1 MECRHGASAVKQ
13 KLADHKNLDVTIV
26 WSPMMESDNEAAARD
41 AERMLKGTRVTHYY
55 DPGRRV
61 GLAFRRDVF
70 PDAFEHAMASLP
82 ADHWLKHEFAVRGPD
97 YSGQPE
103 WDIYM
108 FFDRGVKWAATP
120 PRPFHFIRHMG
131 RIGENGESLMW
142 IDDYAKPPVEGDL
155 IREVGRVY
163 QEVTR

>member
-1 MECRHGASAVKQ
+1 MKQ

-41 AERMLKGTRVTHYY
+41 AERMFKGTRVAQFY
-55 DPGRRV
+55 DPTRRV

-70 PDAFEHAMASLP
+70 PDAYQKVLTSLP
-82 ADHWLKHEFAVRGPD
+82 AEHWLRTELIESGPD
-97 YSGQPE
+97 YSDQPE

-108 FFDRGVKWAATP
+108 FFDRGVKWADTP
-120 PRPFHFIRHMG
+120 PRPFHFVRHMG

-142 IDDYAKPPVEGDL
+142 IDDYAHEPVEGSL
-155 IREVGRVY
+155 SEQLRRIEKEWMR
-163 QEVTR
+163 